1 MNFQKREQALMTG
14 ETNQEET
21 EETAIPFQ
29 DPWVPSALV
38 VSLLSWEKHL
48 VTVQQMVAV
57 DPG

>member
-29 DPWVPSALV
+29 DTWVPSALV
-38 VSLLSWEKHL
+38 VSLLSWEQN
-48 VTVQQMVAV
+48 T
-57 DPG
+57 